1 MGLAQGHGQFSERRV
16 RQIGDR
22 TTSDTAPFWLLIA
35 VALAAIALRLIFI
48 WGAPAIEGDGVVYTT
63 VALNILRN
71 GCVSLSDPTLGACI
85 PHWGGNQLPGY
96 PTFIALSWALTDD
109 WVRAP
114 LVAQSIAFG
123 VAAAYVV
130 KALMLSGNGLRVA
143 MVASAVLVASPT
155 QIAWPRMLL
164 TETLAAA
171 AALWIL
177 AATIRSLSEGRFRTI
192 EIGIAFAIGFFIRY
206 DFIFLAVPIAVLAFY
221 LHAPTQA
228 LRRGITVALIAAIPF
243 GAWTMRNAAVGLSP
257 LPPSFLD
264 SNGHALPSG
273 VLRWIGT
280 WVVSPYDLPI
290 SVWPLATGEY
300 ASIQPPDRAFANP
313 SEREAVAGLLAKLG
327 PTRVGP
333 MPPQID
339 ASFADLAEVRRRDFP
354 VQQRVGLPLRRAAEL
369 WLSPLPSMG
378 WPGEI
383 GVGRSALL
391 AAAKSGDVKALFR
404 FVQENAGPAIAKG
417 LVAAWRYAVLGGLA
431 FIIVATVLGYRR
443 YPALIWLATA
453 LAVVTTG
460 VLGSAML
467 VEARYLVPAM
477 AWLEVAVAVTLA
489 RKPLISAGLSPS

>member
-1 MGLAQGHGQFSERRV
+1 
-16 RQIGDR
+16 
-22 TTSDTAPFWLLIA
+22 
-35 VALAAIALRLIFI
+35 LAAIALRLIFI

-71 GCVSLSDPTLGACI
+71 GCVSLSDPMLGACV

-96 PTFIALSWALTDD
+96 PIFIALSWALTGE
-109 WVRAP
+109 WLLAP
-114 LVAQSIAFG
+114 LVAQSIVFG
-123 VAAAYVV
+123 VATAYVV

-143 MVASAVLVASPT
+143 MFAAAVLILSPT

-164 TETLAAA
+164 TETLAAS

-177 AATIRSLSEGRFRTI
+177 AATIRSLSEGRLRTI
-192 EIGIAFAIGFFIRY
+192 ELGLAFAIGFFIRY
-206 DFIFLAVPIAVLAFY
+206 DFVFLAVPIAVLGFY

-257 LPPSFLD
+257 LPPFGLD

-280 WVVSPYDLPI
+280 WVVSPYDLPV
-290 SVWPLATGEY
+290 SVWPLATGDY
-300 ASIQPPDRAFANP
+300 ANIQPPDRAFANP
-313 SEREAVAGLLAKLG
+313 AEREAVADLLAKLG
-327 PTRVGP
+327 PTRVGQL
-333 MPPQID
+333 PPEID
-339 ASFADLAEVRRRDFP
+339 ADFANLADVRRRESP
-354 VQQRVGLPLRRAAEL
+354 VQQRIVLPLRRAAEM
-369 WLSPLPSMG
+369 WLSPLPSIG

-391 AAAKSGDVKALFR
+391 AAAKAGDVTALIQ

-443 YPALIWLATA
+443 APPLIWLAAA
-453 LAVVTTG
+453 LGLVTTG
-460 VLGSAML
+460 VLASAML
-467 VEARYLVPAM
+467 VEARYLVPTM
-477 AWLEVAVAVTLA
+477 TWLEVAVAVGLA
-489 RKPLISAGLSPS
+489 RKSPMSVGSPPS